1 MRKKIVWAVVI
12 VAAVAAF
19 AARISTRGQS
29 TPTRSIEQVHADEGV
44 PVDVVVV
51 RRGSI
56 AVVREITG
64 VVSGIRQS
72 VLRAADDQK
81 IAEVAVREG
90 ASVRRGDALVRFDV
104 DVSPD
109 RMARVA
115 QAREVYANAKR
126 QVERLEPLL
135 DEGAVAESE
144 VDAARTALSIAAADL
159 RNARLELEVVAPIAG
174 VATLVA
180 VRRGDAVEAGDVLVQ
195 IAVLDSVRVDAD
207 VSGETAREV
216 RAGAPVYVA
225 PARGASAIEAGRVTR
240 VAMGANPDTR
250 LFRVEATLD
259 NAALDL
265 RPGLVVTIEVV
276 VDRADSTLVVPETA
290 ALASADVQ
298 PGGRCEV
305 FAVRESTARRAAVT
319 VGRVADG
326 VFEARA
332 GLEDGD
338 TLVVFGAN
346 RLEEG
351 ARVRLHRVDGRFLD
365 AAEGGAAG
373 EGEAR

>member
-1 MRKKIVWAVVI
+1 MSRKIVWAAVI
-12 VAAVAAF
+12 VAAIVAF
-19 AARISTRGQS
+19 AARIATRGQS
-29 TPTRSIEQVHADEGV
+29 TPARSIEQVHADEGV

-90 ASVRRGDALVRFDV
+90 AAVRRGDTLVRFDV
-104 DVSPD
+104 VVSPD

-115 QAREVYANAKR
+115 QAREVYANARR
-126 QVERLEPLL
+126 QVERLEPLF

-144 VDAARTALSIAAADL
+144 LDAARTAFSIAAADL
-159 RNARLELEVVAPIAG
+159 RNARLELEVVAPITG

-195 IAVLDSVRVDAD
+195 IAVLDSVRIEAD
-207 VSGETAREV
+207 VSGESAREV

-225 PARGASAIEAGRVTR
+225 PARGGSAIEAGRVTR

-265 RPGLVVTIEVV
+265 RPGLVVTMEVV
-276 VDRADSTLVVPETA
+276 VDRADTVLVVPETA
-290 ALASADVQ
+290 VLASGELRAA
-298 PGGRCEV
+298 GRCEV
-305 FAVRESTARRAAVT
+305 FAVSEGAARRATVT
-319 VGRVADG
+319 VGHVADG

-332 GLEDGD
+332 G
-338 TLVVFGAN
+338 
-346 RLEEG
+346 
-351 ARVRLHRVDGRFLD
+351 
-365 AAEGGAAG
+365 
-373 EGEAR
+373 